1 MVYCVLF
8 NFFFIHSFSQTFS
21 LILRNDFFSSTD
33 DGAVFHTLCALF
45 TTNKYEF
52 KRMRKRNKEF
62 IQQKMC
68 IAYIK
73 WLFMIVAIIMRF
85 YCFLI
90 ARFICCVFS
99 SCLLYW
105 NDTIKGNAKK
115 KVRSKNG
122 VWPLWTA
129 NRLNKSIEII
139 LIIAL
144 LKWNDPPNMKYGGRK
159 LDLSKHYAMNEHTF
173 DVPLFLS
180 ASCLPS
186 PFLFSITPLNSHWF
200 AF

>member
-1 MVYCVLF
+1 MYCIHKMTFYDCSDNNAFLLFSDCKIYLLRIFELLTVLEW
-8 NFFFIHSFSQTFS
+8 H
-21 LILRNDFFSSTD
+21 
-33 DGAVFHTLCALF
+33 H
-45 TTNKYEF
+45 
-52 KRMRKRNKEF
+52 KRYGR
-62 IQQKMC
+62 
-68 IAYIK
+68 
-73 WLFMIVAIIMRF
+73 
-85 YCFLI
+85 
-90 ARFICCVFS
+90 
-99 SCLLYW
+99 
-105 NDTIKGNAKK
+105 K

-139 LIIAL
+139 IIIAL
-144 LKWNDPPNMKYGGRK
+144 SKWNDPSNMKYGVRK
-159 LDLSKHYAMNEHTF
+159 LDLSKHYAMNEYTF